1 MDITIS
7 VLIISVFVS
16 YYTIRLAVRHALKDV
31 GLAVTTA
38 KEEEYTDEE

>member
-7 VLIISVFVS
+7 VLIVSVFVL

-31 GLAVTTA
+31 GLAVTAAETENDA
-38 KEEEYTDEE
+38 GEK